1 MSPSL
6 RGCARIAGT
15 SGAVEDGKGLE
26 VGKRTTVVART
37 LLVVVLLLALL
48 GTVGCKPSASG
59 DKLKVVATI
68 FPLADFVK
76 NVAGDKAEVVALL
89 QPGDSPHTYEPSPD
103 DMKSVAEASLLVING
118 AGLDFWVEK
127 VKSAASPDLMVV
139 DTSIIPAMEGALL
152 SGDEHESEDTA
163 HGGVNPHFWL
173 DPVLAQKQVEA
184 IAAALVMV
192 DPENKG
198 FYLANAAKYIGEL
211 KSLDREI
218 REETDGF
225 STRSFI
231 TFHPAWTYFASR
243 YGLTEAAVIE
253 EAPGKAPT
261 IDDIKRIVD
270 VVRDLKVRAIFA
282 EPQFNPAAAQRIAE
296 DSGGDVRVLFLD
308 PIGGADL
315 PGRDSYIALMRYN
328 VGQMGEAMQ

>member
-1 MSPSL
+1 V
-6 RGCARIAGT
+6 T
-15 SGAVEDGKGLE
+15 SGAVEDGKWLE
-26 VGKRTTVVART
+26 VDKRTTVLART

-48 GTVGCKPSASG
+48 GAVGCKPSASG

-68 FPLADFVK
+68 FPLADFVR
-76 NVAGDKAEVVALL
+76 NVAGDKAEVATLL
-89 QPGDSPHTYEPSPD
+89 QPGDSPHTYEPSPN
-103 DMKSVAEASLLVING
+103 DMKSVAEANLLVING

-198 FYLANAAKYIGEL
+198 FYLENAAKYIGEL

-218 REETDGF
+218 REETDRF
-225 STRSFI
+225 STREFI
-231 TFHPAWTYFASR
+231 TFHPAWTYFAKR
-243 YGLTEAAVIE
+243 YGLVEAAVIE
-253 EAPGKAPT
+253 EAPGKEPT
-261 IDDIKRIVD
+261 IDEQRRIID
-270 VVRDLKVRAIFA
+270 LVRELKVKAIFA
-282 EPQFNPAAAQRIAE
+282 EPQFSTKAADAIAA
-296 DSGGDVRVLFLD
+296 DSGAEVLLLD

-315 PGRDSYIALMRYN
+315 PGKDSYIALMRYN